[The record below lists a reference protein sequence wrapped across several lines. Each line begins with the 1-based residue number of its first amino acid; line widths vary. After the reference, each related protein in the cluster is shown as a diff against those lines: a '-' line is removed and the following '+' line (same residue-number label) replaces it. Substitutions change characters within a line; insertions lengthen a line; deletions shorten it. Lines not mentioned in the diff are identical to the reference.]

1 MTTDAPSAGFSLVE
15 LLVAMLVTMIISGA
29 VFGLL
34 SAGQGAFRREPELTD
49 RQQNIRLSMDLV
61 QRDLAT
67 AGLSVGPVSQV
78 FLTGLN
84 GAIPLP
90 AGPSGNVPDALE
102 MVGSDGQCPD
112 APVDPASVGG
122 ATTTV
127 SGMFNLPACFGTVG
141 VGAYPFAMTQADG
154 TTITWGFARL
164 TGPKTLDFGIPQP
177 TFATY
182 LGNTNGAVT
191 LTRLQLVRYELA
203 NDTSS
208 PGAAVPSLFRSATG
222 GLNPLAAASAPVL
235 PTAPGAAVAG
245 WQMVA
250 RGIEDFQVRYR
261 SVGAAGLVTVPP
273 VEPVIGGTCN
283 LQVQEVEITIWARAL
298 GANLQGQRSDGGVA
312 PAVRGALTS
321 LTTPRVA
328 LLNNRGAA
336 APCTWE

>member
-1 MTTDAPSAGFSLVE
+1 VTTDAPSAGFSLVE

-112 APVDPASVGG
+112 APVNPTSVGAAAAAG
-122 ATTTV
+122 I
-127 SGMFNLPACFGTVG
+127 FNLPACFGTVG
-141 VGAYPFAMTQADG
+141 TAAPYALTQADG
-154 TTITWGFARL
+154 TTITWGFARMMD
-164 TGPKTLDFGIPQP
+164 PKTLDFSIPQP
-177 TFATY
+177 AFATY
-182 LGNTNGAVT
+182 PLVGNTTGAVT

-261 SVGAAGLVTVPP
+261 SVGAAGLLTAPP
-273 VEPVIGGTCN
+273 VEPNPGGTCN